1 MDLKKLSGL
10 EGLRPTTPTT
20 GNKNPV
26 GSVGN
31 GPGLPSFRD
40 TLDSLGTVPGPAKPG
55 MSPAVGSLAG
65 TEGIK
70 FSNHAIDR
78 MRTRGITFSPEDISR
93 LSEAVG
99 KAAAKGSK
107 DSLILMND
115 SALIVSVKNNTVVT
129 VMDKNALK
137 ENVFTNIDSTIV
149 M

>member
-1 MDLKKLSGL
+1 MDLKKLQGF
-10 EGLRPTTPTT
+10 EGLIPPATT
-20 GNKNPV
+20 GAKSPA
-26 GSVGN
+26 GN
-31 GPGLPSFRD
+31 ATGPSFQD
-40 TLDSLGTVPGPAKPG
+40 TLNGLGNLQGPAKQG
-55 MSPAVGSLAG
+55 IGAAQAAVK
-65 TEGIK
+65 EGIK
-70 FSNHAIDR
+70 FSNHAVDR

>member
-1 MDLKKLSGL
+1 MDLKKLNGL
-10 EGLRPTTPTT
+10 ESPQPQQPAQKTP
-20 GNKNPV
+20 NL
-26 GSVGN
+26 GSG
-31 GPGLPSFRD
+31 PSFRD
-40 TLDSLGTVPGPAKPG
+40 TLLREVTGNGLGSQMPNPAKSGPG
-55 MSPAVGSLAG
+55 GA
-65 TEGIK
+65 EGVK
-70 FSNHAIDR
+70 FSNHAVER
-78 MRTRGITFSPEDISR
+78 MRTRGISFNPGDLKR
-93 LSEAVG
+93 LEGAIE